1 MATAGGAAFTTA
13 VRMVDRVHDDTAVMR
28 TLAAPNGTTG
38 LAVVDVGV
46 VRVGDG
52 ADRSKAGAMNETL
65 FTGVQAKDRHALV
78 AADELCVATGGAS
91 DLTTLARLHFHI
103 VDDGATGMNCSGM
116 VLPGLTSTA
125 FSEAMTLSPAARR

>member
-1 MATAGGAAFTTA
+1 MTRAHDHLVGRLVRPGALALGRLAPRCHRMATTGGAAFTTA

-46 VRVGDG
+46 IRVGDR

-65 FTGVQAKDRHALV
+65 FTGVQ
-78 AADELCVATGGAS
+78 
-91 DLTTLARLHFHI
+91 
-103 VDDGATGMNCSGM
+103 
-116 VLPGLTSTA
+116 
-125 FSEAMTLSPAARR
+125 